1 MVTKS
6 INLLIRLNFRFQC
19 FHSNS
24 IESKLVG
31 RSTHNQSNSALNKFP
46 ISILHHCLIHTQN
59 NLFDFEEKNHSR
71 FYLVMKYFL
80 FSSNLKILINSAN
93 TYNGMPN
100 RQMFLL
106 MNDPLMGLLI
116 YFQNVF
122 FTYDNDKCKG
132 RKIDECQ
139 LSIESLKGKWA

>member
-19 FHSNS
+19 LHSNS

-31 RSTHNQSNSALNKFP
+31 RKHSQSAQFHSTKQ
-46 ISILHHCLIHTQN
+46 ISYFHSSSLSHSYLEN

-116 YFQNVF
+116 YFQSVF
-122 FTYDNDKCKG
+122 
-132 RKIDECQ
+132 
-139 LSIESLKGKWA
+139 